1 MSSQK
6 IPNKRDLISKCE
18 SKNDSEITHALAIM
32 SILKYFFK
40 KVNLNFRK
48 SLS

>member
-18 SKNDSEITHALAIM
+18 SKNDSEIINALAII

-40 KVNLNFRK
+40 
-48 SLS
+48 